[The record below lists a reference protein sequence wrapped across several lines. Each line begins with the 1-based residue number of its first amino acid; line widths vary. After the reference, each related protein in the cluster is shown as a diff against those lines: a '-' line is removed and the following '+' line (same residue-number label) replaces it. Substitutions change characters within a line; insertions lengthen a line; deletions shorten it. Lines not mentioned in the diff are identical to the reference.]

1 MISSNLVQWAVV
13 FGIPMGPGETF
24 EFKVLFGLGDFLEN
38 QF

>member
-1 MISSNLVQWAVV
+1 MISSDLVQWVII

-24 EFKVLFGLGDFLEN
+24 EFKVLFDLRDFLEN